1 MNMQE
6 KDKDIQMME
15 RIRLF
20 TEQPELISEQQARE
34 WLADQEFLSLLDM
47 HLDARRAA
55 VRQPDSHEA
64 FQQFKDKHALETDSS
79 ALIETLNQK
88 PRARRRTLWT
98 AVAGAVA
105 DCALL
110 VVGFTFY
117 KKYQAEQFEQR
128 MLQAQAVDNDL
139 TIYVGNEAMTA
150 AQTIT
155 THHPTANT
163 RQQAATPFIING
175 NEIKVNA
182 SAMSEN
188 DVYEKTTLIVPD
200 GKVAKLLLPDG
211 SVIHLNAGSRII
223 FPPKFTDNQPRR
235 VRLVGEAYF
244 AVTHDEKR
252 PFIVECGDMQTT
264 VLGTEFNICN
274 YEGETPHVTLVKGSV
289 RVSTDKRQHVLRPG
303 EDAAI
308 SGDEISTRQVYLD
321 PIVAWKNGVLYFNE
335 IPLKEILHRLSRT
348 FNLELVMGDS
358 TTLTDKIH
366 LVVDKEEGVSEIVE
380 RLNLLSNHH
389 ITVANHQLIVE

>member
-34 WLADQEFLSLLDM
+34 WLADQEFMSLLNM
-47 HLDARRAA
+47 HLDVQRAT
-55 VRQPDSHEA
+55 VQQPDAHKA
-64 FQQFKDKHALETDSS
+64 FLLFKEKHTLTHPASS
-79 ALIETLNQK
+79 SKTNIRHTIMKSLLA
-88 PRARRRTLWT
+88 AAAAC
-98 AVAGAVA
+98 AVV
-105 DCALL
+105 LL
-110 VVGFTFY
+110 GITY
-117 KKYQAEQFEQR
+117 YQDYQSEQFERR
-128 MLQAQAVDNDL
+128 MLQAKAINNDL
-139 TIYVGNEAMTA
+139 TIYMGDE
-150 AQTIT
+150 TIT
-155 THHPTANT
+155 GAQSIKTQHPTPNT
-163 RQQAATPFIING
+163 QHPAASPFIING
-175 NEIKVNA
+175 NEIKINS
-182 SAMSEN
+182 SAINEN
-188 DVYEKTTLIVPD
+188 DVYERTTLIVPE

-223 FPPKFTDNQPRR
+223 FPPKFAENQPRR
-235 VRLVGEAYF
+235 VRLTGEAYF

-264 VLGTEFNICN
+264 VLGTEFNIRN

-289 RVSTDKRQHVLRPG
+289 RVSTAKQQQMLRPG
-303 EDAAI
+303 DDATI
-308 SGDEISTRQVYLD
+308 NGQQINTRQVYLD

-348 FNLELVMGDS
+348 FNLELVMSDS

-380 RLNLLSNHH
+380 RLNLLSSHH
-389 ITVANHQLIVE
+389 ITVADHQLIVE

>member
-1 MNMQE
+1 
-6 KDKDIQMME
+6 
-15 RIRLF
+15 
-20 TEQPELISEQQARE
+20 
-34 WLADQEFLSLLDM
+34 
-47 HLDARRAA
+47 
-55 VRQPDSHEA
+55 
-64 FQQFKDKHALETDSS
+64 
-79 ALIETLNQK
+79 
-88 PRARRRTLWT
+88 
-98 AVAGAVA
+98 
-105 DCALL
+105 
-110 VVGFTFY
+110 
-117 KKYQAEQFEQR
+117 
-128 MLQAQAVDNDL
+128 
-139 TIYVGNEAMTA
+139 
-150 AQTIT
+150 
-155 THHPTANT
+155 
-163 RQQAATPFIING
+163 
-175 NEIKVNA
+175 
-182 SAMSEN
+182 MSEN

-264 VLGTEFNICN
+264 VLGTEFNIRN

-289 RVSTDKRQHVLRPG
+289 RVSTDKRQQVLRPG
-303 EDAAI
+303 DDAAI
-308 SGDEISTRQVYLD
+308 NGDEISTRQVYLD

-380 RLNLLSNHH
+380 RLNLLSSHH
-389 ITVANHQLIVE
+389 ITVADHQLIVE